1 MSYKTEFST
10 YFTSE
15 VKRLKKRHRS
25 FIDDLEGLKK
35 DLQDNPFQ
43 GTELSPGI
51 RKIRM
56 AITSKGGGKAGGAR
70 VITHADVMLEM
81 KEGTICFLALYDKGD
96 QETISEKRIKNLLA
110 EAEIK

>member
-70 VITHADVMLEM
+70 VITANAIIAE
-81 KEGTICFLALYDKGD
+81 KEGRIGFLLLYDKSDAANVKMNVVKKIAKEMGF
-96 QETISEKRIKNLLA
+96 
-110 EAEIK
+110 

>member
-25 FIDDLEGLKK
+25 FIDDLENFKK

-70 VITHADVMLEM
+70 VITANA
-81 KEGTICFLALYDKGD
+81 IIA
-96 QETISEKRIKNLLA
+96 EKFTSIFF
-110 EAEIK
+110 